1 MTADATGPA
10 PQTIEDILAVAD
22 DPAYVRVVTA
32 RVPFVPQSLRDE
44 HAALEAELA
53 GMLSDVVSD
62 PERIAVAERIVEIE
76 EQIAASVREFR
87 FVSIGRK
94 AWSDLLAQHPPT
106 DAQRRRDRG
115 IDYNPDTFPYVAMA
129 AACTSPTMTVDQAR
143 KIGTSPA
150 LDVAGWSELWGACI
164 RANVQDAAPK
174 SLAAGL
180 TLRTSSRSAA
190 TASPSGFPAPYSSD
204 E

>member
-44 HAALEAELA
+44 HADLEAQLA
-53 GMLSDVVSD
+53 AMLSDVVSD
-62 PERIAVAERIVEIE
+62 PDRVAVAERIVEIE
-76 EQIAASVREFR
+76 DQIAASIREFR

-115 IDYNPDTFPYVAMA
+115 LDYNPDTFPYVAMA
-129 AACTSPTMTVDQAR
+129 AACTSPVMTVDQAR
-143 KIGTSPA
+143 NIGASPA

-164 RANVQDAAPK
+164 RANVQAEAPK
-174 SLAAGL
+174 SMAAGL
-180 TLRTSSRSAA
+180 TLRASSRSAA
-190 TASPSGFPAPYSSD
+190 TAFLSASPDPSSSA